1 MTTMLSR
8 MLVAAG
14 VGVAALAMGPAT
26 ARADHYYGG
35 GYVSYG
41 PTYYPSAYTTVYAP
55 APVVY
60 TTPAYSYTYA
70 APVVYPSV
78 SYVYRP
84 AYYPPPVVYR
94 SFAPAPVYRSYYA
107 PSSFSFGFG
116 YGRSGHRGG
125 GFAIRGFSGH
135 HGGGFGFGGFSG
147 HRGGGFSIHGRR

>member
-26 ARADHYYGG
+26 ARADHYYRGA
-35 GYVSYG
+35 YVSYG

-94 SFAPAPVYRSYYA
+94 SYAPAPIYRSYYA
-107 PSSFSFGFG
+107 PSSF
-116 YGRSGHRGG
+116 
-125 GFAIRGFSGH
+125 GFAV
-135 HGGGFGFGGFSG
+135 GGFSG